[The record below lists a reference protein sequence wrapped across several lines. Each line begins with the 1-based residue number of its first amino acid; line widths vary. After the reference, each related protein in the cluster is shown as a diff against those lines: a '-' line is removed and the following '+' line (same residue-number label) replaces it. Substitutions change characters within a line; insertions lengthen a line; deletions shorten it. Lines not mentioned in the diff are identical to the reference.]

1 MDAAVEKVLHFIE
14 HTFVEASFEAA
25 SDFLTAEFTVD
36 INTNYN
42 RGERRVVG
50 FYGFVV
56 GIVVGYFDGTDS
68 TFYGIDISLIMAV
81 VVRVGVEYLA

>member
-36 INTNYN
+36 INTDYC
-42 RGERRVVG
+42 VVE
-50 FYGFVV
+50 
-56 GIVVGYFDGTDS
+56 S
-68 TFYGIDISLIMAV
+68 
-81 VVRVGVEYLA
+81 